1 MKTNQIRLEL
11 KDFRAIKEANI
22 ILDGITVVAGEN
34 GSGKSTLSKFLYYVF
49 KTSNEY
55 EDLIFKEL
63 RRNLSDVSDVL
74 DEVDK
79 LIEWYE
85 ERISKSEIETLQDA
99 FRELRRDPSFSTIG
113 RRLKLP
119 LNSLEDESIWLDTVE
134 KLFANY
140 SLYFHDN
147 TDERTKVRLNRV
159 ERIIEDLFIK
169 KDGHNIEFE
178 IASQKGLLYQIV
190 HELFNEAKKKIEERP
205 VYPFINSLYSAFTE
219 RETPKEYSVLEYDVP
234 IVDVETISTTHS
246 IRKTAYVD
254 TPMALGAY
262 NNKFKH
268 WTDINIIL
276 SEKED
281 FGKEVDLIDNIIKN
295 EIIKGDTFY
304 EAEAPFFPN
313 SFFYER
319 EDGREFNLLDCAT
332 GVKSFA
338 MLQMMLKN
346 GFLDKYTLLII
357 DEPESHLHPQWII
370 EYARLIV
377 LLNKHIGVKFF
388 IASHNPDMVSAIKY
402 ISEKEEVDNNLNY
415 YIAEREG
422 DSYQYLYRQLGTDIE
437 PIFESFNIALDRIN
451 QYGTKEGAQ

>member
-1 MKTNQIRLEL
+1 MMKTNQIRLEL
-11 KDFRAIKEANI
+11 ADFRAIKEANI
-22 ILDGITVVAGEN
+22 RLDGITVVAGEN
-34 GSGKSTLSKFLYYVF
+34 GCGKSTLSKFLYYVF
-49 KTSNEY
+49 KTSNDY

-63 RRNLSDVSDVL
+63 RKNLSDVSDVL
-74 DEVDK
+74 DEIDK

-85 ERISKSEIETLQDA
+85 ERISQSEIEKLQDS
-99 FRELRRDPSFSTIG
+99 FRELRTDRSFSVIG
-113 RRLKLP
+113 RRLRLP
-119 LNSLEDESIWLDTVE
+119 LSSLGDESIWLDTIE

-140 SLYFHDN
+140 ILYFGDN
-147 TDERTKVRLNRV
+147 ADERAKIRLNRI
-159 ERIIEDLFIK
+159 ERILEDLFIK
-169 KDGHNIEFE
+169 KEGQNVDFK
-178 IASQKGLLYQIV
+178 IASQKDLLSQKV
-190 HELFNEAKKKIEERP
+190 QEFFDNAKRKIEERP

-234 IVDVETISTTHS
+234 IVDAETISTTHS
-246 IRKTAYVD
+246 IRKTAYID
-254 TPMALGAY
+254 TPMALGTY

-268 WTDINIIL
+268 WSDINIIL
-276 SEKED
+276 SEKDYFEREEN
-281 FGKEVDLIDNIIKN
+281 FIDSIIKD
-295 EIIKGDTFY
+295 EIIKGETFY
-304 EAEAPFFPN
+304 EAEVAFAS
-313 SFFYER
+313 SFIYER
-319 EDGREFNLLDCAT
+319 EDGKEFNLLDCAT

-415 YIAEREG
+415 YIAEKEG
-422 DSYQYLYRQLGTDIE
+422 EFYQYTYRGLGTDIE
-437 PIFESFNIALDRIN
+437 PIFESFNIALDRIS
-451 QYGTKEGAQ
+451 QYGIKDDIQ

>member
-11 KDFRAIKEANI
+11 ADFRAIKEANI

-34 GSGKSTLSKFLYYVF
+34 GCGKSTLSKFLYYVF

-55 EDLIFKEL
+55 EDLIFNEL
-63 RRNLSDVSDVL
+63 RQRLSDVSDVL
-74 DEVDK
+74 NEVDK
-79 LIEWYE
+79 VIEWYE
-85 ERISKSEIETLQDA
+85 DRISKSEVEKLYETIW
-99 FRELRRDPSFSTIG
+99 ELRENRPFSSASNK
-113 RRLKLP
+113 LKLP
-119 LNSLEDESIWLDTVE
+119 SKSLGDETIWLDTIE

-140 SLYFHDN
+140 VMYFQDN
-147 TDERTKVRLNRV
+147 TNERTKVRLNRV

-169 KDGHNIEFE
+169 KEGRDVDLQLVN
-178 IASQKGLLYQIV
+178 QKELLSLKVQ
-190 HELFNEAKKKIEERP
+190 ELFNDAKDKIEKRP
-205 VYPFINSLYSAFTE
+205 VYPFVNSLRTAFTE
-219 RETPKEYSVLEYDVP
+219 REMPHGYSVLEYDVP
-234 IVDVETISTTHS
+234 IVDQETISTTHS
-246 IRKTAYVD
+246 IRKTAYID
-254 TPMALGAY
+254 TPMALGSY
-262 NNKFKH
+262 NKFSH
-268 WTDINIIL
+268 WVDINIIL
-276 SEKED
+276 REKED
-281 FGKEVDLIDNIIKN
+281 FEGKESIIDNIIKN
-295 EIIKGDTFY
+295 EIIKGETFSETEGY
-304 EAEAPFFPN
+304 SNLFI
-313 SFFYER
+313 YQR

-415 YIAEREG
+415 YIAEK
-422 DSYQYLYRQLGTDIE
+422 DSTSYQYIYKGLGTDIE

-451 QYGTKEGAQ
+451 QYGTKEDAQ